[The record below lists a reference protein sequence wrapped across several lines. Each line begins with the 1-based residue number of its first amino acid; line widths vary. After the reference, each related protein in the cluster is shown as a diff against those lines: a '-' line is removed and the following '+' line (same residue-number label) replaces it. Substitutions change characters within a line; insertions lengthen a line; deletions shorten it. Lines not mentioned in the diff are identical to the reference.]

1 MEFLKLLEG
10 IRTPALNAFFSAVT
24 VLGEETFFILVGLI
38 FYWCINKKNGH
49 YLLFVGLFGTVA
61 NQFLKI
67 TCRIPR
73 PWVQDTEF
81 TIVESA
87 REAASGYSFPSG
99 HTQSAVG
106 TFGTVAAMRR
116 EKWLRAICI
125 LFCILVPFSRM
136 YLGVHTPQDV
146 CVALLM
152 GMALVL
158 IFRPLLAW
166 AEEKPLRMHLLF
178 AAVSLL
184 CIAYAFYVNF
194 GSFPPDI
201 DAENLLS
208 AQKNG
213 AKMLGCF
220 LGLWLAYLV
229 DNRWVHFEE
238 KASFAGQILKLVLG
252 LVPVLLIKILL
263 KAPLIALCGNSAA
276 ADGIRYFL
284 IAFFAGGIWPMTFPH
299 FSKIG
304 RKKQ

>member
-10 IRTPALNAFFSAVT
+10 LRTPAADAFFSAVT

-38 FYWCINKKNGH
+38 FYWCVNKKSGH

-73 PWVQDTEF
+73 PWIQDSQF

-106 TFGTVAAMRR
+106 TFGTVAVVRR
-116 EKWLRAICI
+116 EKWLRI
-125 LFCILVPFSRM
+125 LCAVLCLLVPLSRM
-136 YLGVHTPQDV
+136 YLGVHTPLDV
-146 CVALLM
+146 GVALLM
-152 GMALVL
+152 GIVLVAV
-158 IFRPLLAW
+158 FHPLLVW
-166 AEEKPLRMHLLF
+166 AEESPRRMHLLF
-178 AAVSLL
+178 ATVSLI
-184 CIAYAFYVNF
+184 CAVYVMYVNCW
-194 GSFPPDI
+194 SFPVDI
-201 DAENLLS
+201 DAANYLS

-220 LGLWLAYLV
+220 VGLWLAYYL
-229 DNRWVHFEE
+229 DSCWVHFEE
-238 KASFAGQILKLVLG
+238 KAPLPGQILKLVLG
-252 LVPVLLIKILL
+252 LVPVLLIKALL
-263 KAPLIALCGNSAA
+263 KAPLTALCGDAMM

-284 IAFFAGGIWPMTFPH
+284 IALFAGGIWPMTFP
-299 FSKIG
+299 FFARIG
-304 RKKQ
+304 KK

>member
-10 IRTPALNAFFSAVT
+10 IRTPALDAFFSAVT

-38 FYWCINKKNGH
+38 FYWCINKKGGH
-49 YLLFVGLFGTVA
+49 YLFFVGLFGTAA

-73 PWVQDTEF
+73 PWVQDPQF

-116 EKWLRAICI
+116 EKWLRAVCM
-125 LFCILVPFSRM
+125 LFCLLIPFSRM
-136 YLGVHTPQDV
+136 YLGVHTPLDV
-146 CVALLM
+146 GVALLM
-152 GMALVL
+152 GAALVL
-158 IFRPLLAW
+158 VFRPLIAW
-166 AEEKPLRMHLLF
+166 AEEKPRRMHLLF
-178 AAVSLL
+178 GAVSLL
-184 CIAYAFYVNF
+184 CVAYALYVSF
-194 GSFPPDI
+194 GSFPADI
-201 DAENLLS
+201 DAANYLS

-220 LGLWLAYLV
+220 LGLWLAYFL
-229 DNRWVHFEE
+229 DSRWVHFEE
-238 KASFAGQILKLVLG
+238 KASFPAQILKLVLG

-263 KAPLIALCGNSAA
+263 KAPLIALCGDAVA
-276 ADGIRYFL
+276 ADGVRYFL
-284 IAFFAGGIWPMTFPH
+284 IALFAGGIWPMTFPL
-299 FSKIG
+299 FARIG
-304 RKKQ
+304 RKKK